1 MRPSP
6 ALAAASPIADVAPP
20 TSVLDA
26 SALLAVLHREKGAPV
41 VITAIAD
48 GAAIGVVNL
57 AEVLS
62 RLAED
67 GKNPQHA
74 LTKLCETEGPRR
86 ALAIEPLT
94 TADCVAAAR
103 LRPTTKPQGL
113 SLADRACLTLAKRL
127 GVPVLTADRA
137 WAHADTGAE
146 VQLIR

>member
-6 ALAAASPIADVAPP
+6 ALVAASPVTDVTAP

-41 VITAIAD
+41 VIRAIAD

-74 LTKLCETEGPRR
+74 LTRLRETEGPRR
-86 ALAIEPLT
+86 ALTIEPFT

-113 SLADRACLTLAKRL
+113 SLADRACLALAKRL
-127 GVPVLTADRA
+127 GIPALTADRT
-137 WAHADTGAE
+137 WTDADTHAE